1 MAHGKNN
8 PVTMGIMGAFL
19 GGLQFAL
26 SEETRRIAEE
36 AEARK
41 EARLMALRQ
50 QDQLATEGRE
60 DARWSERNQIE
71 HEQQLER
78 DDRITDRQ
86 LTVQR
91 DQQRF
96 QSGEKAADREHDFA
110 LIGARLD
117 ADKGLVD
124 IQTGAAIT
132 RAEYAER
139 QRRAGVVFDT
149 EYNRLRGPK
158 TGNDPTAGKAIIGS
172 DGKTYKFGEQ
182 LPPGVKPTG
191 GYGVSWSPSESK
203 SQAPGGARSRRGQVG
218 TEAMPSAGAPAMQTQ
233 PGSTQDNPIS
243 ITTREEALQ
252 HRGKWVRTP
261 SGAVNYVN

>member
-1 MAHGKNN
+1 MGSKIN
-8 PVTMGIMGAFL
+8 PVQFGIMGAIA

-26 SEETRRIAEE
+26 SEETRRIQEE
-36 AEARK
+36 ADARK
-41 EARLMALRQ
+41 EARLLALQ
-50 QDQLATEGRE
+50 QQSQMATEGRQNEEWTRRNKIE
-60 DARWSERNQIE
+60 D
-71 HEQQLER
+71 EQQNAR
-78 DDRITDRQ
+78 DDRITERQ
-86 LTVQR
+86 LVVQR
-91 DQQRF
+91 DSQNFQR
-96 QSGEKAADREHDFA
+96 GEKSADRQHDFE

-158 TGNDPTAGKAIIGS
+158 NSTNPEAGKGIVGS
-172 DGKTYKFGEQ
+172 DGKTYKYGEA
-182 LPPGVKPTG
+182 LPPGVKPAG
-191 GYGVSWSPSESK
+191 GYGVSWAPSESK
-203 SQAPGGARSRRGQVG
+203 SQAPGAGRRRGVG
-218 TEAMPSAGAPAMQTQ
+218 REAMPSEPSPQTQ
-233 PGSTQDNPIS
+233 PGSTQDNPIPV
-243 ITTREEALQ
+243 TTREEALQ